1 MKIMPYCACVVV
13 FNVIVFVLF
22 GGGRGGGW
30 WLWVTM
36 MPSYVLVQKH
46 HCRRRCVLIE
56 EGFLSFPQSENG
68 DRDNVNDDDDAYHD
82 HFDMI

>member
-46 HCRRRCVLIE
+46 NCRRRCVLIE